1 MQVFAIYPAI
11 TKIIFRKRWNAIL
24 SVRKRQEELFLPLIR
39 ARKERKEGEDIIF
52 SYVDSLLDL
61 KIPEDGGRKLTEVF
75 FFFCLHL

>member
-1 MQVFAIYPAI
+1 
-11 TKIIFRKRWNAIL
+11 L

-61 KIPEDGGRKLTEVF
+61 KIPEDGGRN
-75 FFFCLHL
+75 